1 VSAKVARAER
11 PTVRMARPGDRVSL
25 TRLWTEVAELHARLL
40 PGFFRRSDELAGEVA
55 RAVEE
60 TGANRTVLVAEL
72 GGALAGFAHVALYDT
87 PRSPSLSPCRRAQVE
102 AIAVAAGMRRRGIG
116 RLLME
121 EASTWGRARG
131 AAQLLL
137 TVWAGNEEAEAFY
150 RALGYRSLNQVLGRD
165 L

>member
-1 VSAKVARAER
+1 MRI
-11 PTVRMARPGDRVSL
+11 ARPADRAAL
-25 TRLWTEVAELHARLL
+25 TGLWREVADLHARLL
-40 PGFFRRSDELAGEVA
+40 PGFFRSSDESAREVA
-55 RAVEE
+55 RAVEDS
-60 TGANRTVLVAEL
+60 GANRTVLVAEL
-72 GGALAGFAHVALYDT
+72 DGTLAGFAHVALYDT

-102 AIAVAAGMRRRGIG
+102 AIAVAAAMRRRGIG

-121 EASTWGRARG
+121 EASAWGRARG